1 MRAAV
6 EGAAAI
12 WEDAVLPPEGEEVNP
27 GASGDAWTPQH
38 TARHAI
44 GAAAFFTSFAAT
56 GLGIDFDYARPEIQ
70 TPEDAATAV
79 DQVFSDVDSVLANAT
94 DDSLALEAPVG
105 NGQIMYATTKGVEV
119 TKTVEGALRMIALHT
134 SDHAA
139 QIASGATS

>member
-1 MRAAV
+1 
-6 EGAAAI
+6 
-12 WEDAVLPPEGEEVNP
+12 VNP

-38 TARHAI
+38 TARRAI
-44 GAAAFFTSFAAT
+44 TAAAFFTGFAAT
-56 GLGIDFDYARPEIQ
+56 GLGVEFEFARPEIE
-70 TPEDAATAV
+70 TPEDAAQAV
-79 DQVFSDVDSVLANAT
+79 DAVFADVDSVLNGTT

-139 QIASGATS
+139 QIARGSKG